1 MAKYD
6 RTKKYTW
13 ENGDQI
19 TISGRD
25 FGFLLNTI
33 RAILSTEQ
41 AAQILLADR
50 ANDIIEDI
58 MAEYVEKGVI
68 KEVEETPV
76 MKVEK
81 NENKS

>member
-1 MAKYD
+1 
-6 RTKKYTW
+6 
-13 ENGDQI
+13 
-19 TISGRD
+19 
-25 FGFLLNTI
+25 
-33 RAILSTEQ
+33 
-41 AAQILLADR
+41 
-50 ANDIIEDI
+50 